1 MFKKEKKINKQA
13 PPQKKKK
20 KKKEE
25 ENINRQNKKTNTAHI
40 VRLQGMF
47 VIDNLLL
54 FSNLHLIME
63 IKLLIFITI
72 SAEVCGWK

>member
-13 PPQKKKK
+13 LPQKKKK
-20 KKKEE
+20 KKRGRKH
-25 ENINRQNKKTNTAHI
+25 QQTKLKTNTAHI